1 MPTLLE
7 QAKDLR
13 ATIDADTTAAK
24 GLWKSFDEM
33 RQSAV
38 AEGVDF
44 TKNTDAFERLDEAGK
59 AYDGA
64 RDAIAAK
71 TTQWQRLME
80 LAHADHADRKD
91 ADRAPSDDRDGGS
104 RGGLSMGEFFVKSDG
119 YQACKDRFRQP
130 GDMRFGD
137 SSPVQVASRQELKT
151 LLTST
156 GVAALYRNDKLPV
169 LVELP
174 TAPLNLLDVI
184 PAGTTDSDTVEWQQE
199 KTWTNAAAETA
210 EGDAAPEST
219 LEYETMTSSVRDIT
233 HFLPATKRAL
243 ADAGQAATLI
253 DNRLTSGVRVRLQK
267 QVAAGDGIGVNL
279 KGMLNTSGILTQA
292 LGADSRSDAV
302 HKALTKIRVAG
313 EAGYEPGYIGI
324 HPSDWEEV
332 TLEKNTAGDYYYGGP
347 AVPAQGRTIWGLV
360 PIVSTAFT
368 AGTALVFDNRQV
380 QLWYNGG
387 LDVAMSDS
395 HSDFFVKKK
404 VAVMASVRAA
414 FGVYAPSGLCTVTGI

>member
-7 QAKDLR
+7 QAKELR
-13 ATIDADTTAAK
+13 ATIDADTAEAK
-24 GLWKSFDEM
+24 SRWKTFDEL

-59 AYDGA
+59 AYDGL
-64 RDAIAAK
+64 RDEIAGK
-71 TTQWQRLME
+71 EHQWQRLME
-80 LAHADHADRKD
+80 LAHADQPDSRKD
-91 ADRAPSDDRDGGS
+91 RDRDRDRDAGA
-104 RGGLSMGEFFVKSDG
+104 RGGLSMGEFYVKSDG
-119 YQACKDRFRQP
+119 YLACKDRFRQP

-137 SSPVQVASRQELKT
+137 STPVQVASREELKT
-151 LLTST
+151 LLTSA
-156 GVAALYRNDKLPV
+156 GVSALYRNDKLPV

-174 TAPLNLLDVI
+174 TAPLNLLEVI

-219 LEYETMTSSVRDIT
+219 LEYETVTSAVRDIT

-253 DNRLTSGVRVRLQK
+253 DQRLTGGVRTRLQK
-267 QVAAGDGIGVNL
+267 QIAAGDGLGVNL
-279 KGMLNTSGILTQA
+279 KGMLNVAGILTQA

-302 HKALTKIRVAG
+302 HKAITKIRVAG
-313 EAGYEPGYIGI
+313 EAGYEPGYVGI
-324 HPSDWEEV
+324 HPSDWEDV

-347 AVPAQGRTIWGLV
+347 AVPATGRTIWGLV

-395 HSDFFVKKK
+395 HSDYFVKKK